1 MAKGTNEKPNAA
13 AAFLGRKRQTGESGI
28 VPPNGF
34 EQVGDGAGEDGGTN
48 GADARPIDAGTI
60 DPTSIRSE
68 TRRRPGRPRLS
79 DEQKT
84 AAREARAGKEKVV
97 IGEEPP
103 DPSIVGFATQGFFF
117 LNLMLAGR
125 FAAPEFAAIP
135 REQDEML
142 AAAWLKFAGYYVSLA
157 KATGPM
163 GALAAAIMT
172 TAYVYGPPAV
182 SASMRKAAQS
192 SVIIKEPTQDEQPTP
207 QMMN

>member
-13 AAFLGRKRQTGESGI
+13 ASFLGRRRQASEPGI
-28 VPPNGF
+28 VPPIGF
-34 EQVGDGAGEDGGTN
+34 EQVGDGAGEDGGSN
-48 GADARPIDAGTI
+48 GTDARPIDAGTI
-60 DPTSIRSE
+60 DPASIRSE
-68 TRRRPGRPRLS
+68 TARRRGRPKL
-79 DEQKT
+79 T
-84 AAREARAGKEKVV
+84 AEERASRAESRAKEKVV
-97 IGEEPP
+97 IGDEPP
-103 DPSIVGFATQGFFF
+103 DPTIVGFATQGFFF

-182 SASMRKAAQS
+182 SASMRKAAQPG
-192 SVIIKEPTQDEQPTP
+192 VIISEPPKDEQPP